1 MMKRRIIFIAMVGLI
16 CTNFS
21 FSEDVSPLRFVDK
34 EVAGLIVGDD
44 GIEKVIR
51 LYGPGALRETFRGK
65 MGTKHVE
72 ILYYYDADEQT
83 YFIVYVH
90 DGLIVTI
97 TLTKGLKETLTK
109 ELKDKKL
116 NQSKKGAT
124 KIKSLSTSR
133 GVRLG
138 DSPNKVTKVY
148 GEPHKKGTKDGM
160 LVFEYHTER
169 AVYPQV
175 RGCYD
180 AYLYFSENRLV
191 ELVIHDG
198 E

>member
-1 MMKRRIIFIAMVGLI
+1 MKTRIIFIAMFWLI

-21 FSEDVSPLRFVDK
+21 FSEDVSPRRFVDK

-51 LYGPGALRETFRGK
+51 LYGRGALRETFRGE

-97 TLTKGLKETLTK
+97 TLTK

-116 NQSKKGAT
+116 NQSKKRAT
-124 KIKSLSTSR
+124 KIKTLSTGR

-138 DSPNKVTKVY
+138 DSPNNVTKVY
-148 GEPHKKGTKDGM
+148 GEPHRKGTRDGM
-160 LVFEYHTER
+160 LVFEYHTDYTKDPR
-169 AVYPQV
+169 V
-175 RGCYD
+175 RHSYD
-180 AYLYFSENRLV
+180 AYFYFGENRLV

-198 E
+198 L